1 MGQGP
6 DVTEVLNPR
15 TRMLLEA
22 PIAPTVLR
30 LAALNV
36 LSIGARLAGAGGA
49 GAIGGFSSTTEY
61 ECRVQPE
68 PFEKALLTHQLTVAQ
83 MFGEKMKTPSQ

>member
-1 MGQGP
+1 MHTPPSSRP
-6 DVTEVLNPR
+6 DTPLPPLCFHR
-15 TRMLLEA
+15 
-22 PIAPTVLR
+22 IAIV
-30 LAALNV
+30 
-36 LSIGARLAGAGGA
+36 GA

-83 MFGEKMKTPSQ
+83 MFGEKMKAPSQ